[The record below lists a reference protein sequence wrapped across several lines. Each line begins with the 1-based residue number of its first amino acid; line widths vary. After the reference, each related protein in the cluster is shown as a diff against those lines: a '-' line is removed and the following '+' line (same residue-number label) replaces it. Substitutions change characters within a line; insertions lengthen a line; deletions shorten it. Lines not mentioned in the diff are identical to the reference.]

1 MGTKQRGTFVVRYW
15 RLGED
20 DERVAIEH
28 VQSGART
35 LVASFGEAQAWII
48 AQVASPAAETG
59 AAAAGEANLRAPPE
73 IT

>member
-20 DERVAIEH
+20 GEHMAIEH

-35 LVASFGEAQAWII
+35 LVASFDEAQAWII
-48 AQVASPAAETG
+48 AQIASPV
-59 AAAAGEANLRAPPE
+59 AAAPVPAACEANLRAPPE